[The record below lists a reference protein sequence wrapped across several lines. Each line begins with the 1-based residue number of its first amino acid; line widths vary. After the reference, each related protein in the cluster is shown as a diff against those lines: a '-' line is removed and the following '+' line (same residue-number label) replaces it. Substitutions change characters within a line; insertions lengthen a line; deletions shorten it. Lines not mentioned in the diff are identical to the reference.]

1 MKLFSNKVG
10 FEEIVDKVRR
20 DNLPQRYCMF
30 FFGMYIYALA
40 FNLFLVPY
48 NIVTGGT
55 TGLSIIASELF
66 GWNSSIFIFVVS
78 FILLVIG
85 FFVLGKEY
93 AANTIVG
100 LLVLPIFIEATTS
113 FHQYIDFCN
122 TSIFA
127 LMIYGGALM
136 GFANGIIM
144 RTGFSIGGV
153 QTLCQIINKRFKLSI
168 GNSNMI
174 VNLIIILFGVYVF
187 GINNAI
193 YAIISLYVSSLVM
206 DRVILGISDSKAF
219 YIITSKEKEV
229 KEFII
234 KELGHSVT
242 LLDAKGGYSGK
253 STKVLLCVIPTREYF
268 FAKEVISEIDDKAF
282 YIITDSY
289 EVKGGI

>member
-1 MKLFSNKVG
+1 
-10 FEEIVDKVRR
+10 
-20 DNLPQRYCMF
+20 
-30 FFGMYIYALA
+30 
-40 FNLFLVPY
+40 
-48 NIVTGGT
+48 
-55 TGLSIIASELF
+55 
-66 GWNSSIFIFVVS
+66 
-78 FILLVIG
+78 
-85 FFVLGKEY
+85 
-93 AANTIVG
+93 
-100 LLVLPIFIEATTS
+100 
-113 FHQYIDFCN
+113 
-122 TSIFA
+122 
-127 LMIYGGALM
+127 MIYGGALM